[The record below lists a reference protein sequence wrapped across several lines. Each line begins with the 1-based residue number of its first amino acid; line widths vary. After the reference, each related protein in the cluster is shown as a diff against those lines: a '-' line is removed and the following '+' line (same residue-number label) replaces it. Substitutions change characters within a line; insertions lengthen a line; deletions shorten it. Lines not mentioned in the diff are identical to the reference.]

1 MLNVGYFNVNIL
13 GWVLMLGLIV
23 YAVFVFTGLAVSAT
37 LLSYSIVR
45 VIKTREQRLEQDS
58 GLNELTPGTVGQI
71 AS

>member
-1 MLNVGYFNVNIL
+1 
-13 GWVLMLGLIV
+13 MLGLIV

-71 AS
+71 AR

>member
-1 MLNVGYFNVNIL
+1 MLNVDYFNVNKS

-23 YAVFVFTGLAVSAT
+23 YAVFVFIGLAVSAT

-58 GLNELTPGTVGQI
+58 GLKEFAPGTVGRI